1 MIKILLNDHWLP
13 AVPFLQIFCAYYA
26 LWPID
31 TSNILVIKALGHSEL
46 CLKLEVIKTIFGL
59 IMMIIAIQFGALA
72 VACGVFV
79 SGVFST
85 VVGAY
90 PNRKLINYSYR
101 EQIKDISSPL
111 FLSLLMGAIIIG
123 IEWFELSTVTTLFLQ
138 VIVGAV
144 VYIGTSMLIKSSKKR
159 KKAS

>member
-1 MIKILLNDHWLP
+1 M
-13 AVPFLQIFCAYYA
+13 QIFCAYYA

-31 TSNILVIKALGHSEL
+31 TSNIQVIKALGRSDIY
-46 CLKLEVIKTIFGL
+46 LKLEVIKVIFGL
-59 IMMIIAIQFGALA
+59 IMMIIAMQFGALA
-72 VACGVFV
+72 IACGVFV
-79 SGVFST
+79 FGVFSAL
-85 VVGAY
+85 VGGY

-144 VYIGTSMLIKSSKKR
+144 VYIGTSMLFKLEGFNNLLWTFIDMRR
-159 KKAS
+159 KKASVGEA